1 MPSDAHLRIGELA
14 ELAGTTTRA
23 VRHYHAIGLLAEPA
37 RDESGY
43 RRYGAEHLVR
53 LVRIRRLRALD
64 MPLERIAAH
73 LAGTPGDL
81 DASLRSLAD
90 DLGRQIEELQ
100 ALRARV
106 LALAASNALAAPAER
121 WREALGVPALPAGE
135 QEAVALLDALHPQG
149 VEGLLAQSSALLAGP
164 GLPGR
169 VGPLLERF
177 REVPDDEAAVEELAA
192 GLAALLPRPERAAP
206 PVDLET
212 MEKLLGDRFTPPQR
226 RVLRRLRELLAER
239 ER

>member
-1 MPSDAHLRIGELA
+1 MTTESQLRIGELA

-23 VRHYHAIGLLAEPA
+23 VRHYHAVGLLAEPA

-43 RRYGAEHLVR
+43 RRYGPEHLVR

-81 DASLRSLAD
+81 DGSLRSLAD
-90 DLGRQIEELQ
+90 DLGRQIEALQ

-121 WREALGVPALPAGE
+121 WREALGVPALPAEE
-135 QEAVALLDALHPQG
+135 QEAVALLDALHAQG
-149 VEGLLAQSSALLAGP
+149 VDGLLAQSSALLATP
-164 GLPGR
+164 DLPGR
-169 VGPLLERF
+169 LGPLLERF
-177 REVPDDEAAVEELAA
+177 RELPDDEAAIETLADE
-192 GLAALLPRPERAAP
+192 LAALLPRPDGAAP

-212 MEKLLGDRFTPPQR
+212 MEKLLGERFTPPQR
-226 RVLRRLRELLAER
+226 RVLRRLRGLLEER
-239 ER
+239 EA